1 MVEPSPECPLSPCI
15 ALLAGAWTL
24 EILYLTSQRPMRFG
38 ELRRALVKVS
48 SKVLAARLREL
59 EARGVVS
66 RRPLAG
72 ARPPIVEYALTA
84 TGRELMPVL
93 DAVLEV
99 SRKLRLRRTAA
110 ETGSAAGT
118 QSRTGAGAA
127 QRPRASALAT

>member
-1 MVEPSPECPLSPCI
+1 MVEPSSDCPLSPCL

-24 EILYLTSQRPMRFG
+24 EILYLASQRPMHFG

-59 EARGVVS
+59 EARGLLN
-66 RRPLAG
+66 RRTLAT
-72 ARPPIVEYALTA
+72 RPPMVEYSLTE

-99 SRKLRLRRTAA
+99 SRKLRGQAARNGALRAVTPLA
-110 ETGSAAGT
+110 
-118 QSRTGAGAA
+118 
-127 QRPRASALAT
+127 PRARRGVGLSGVA

>member
-1 MVEPSPECPLSPCI
+1 MVEPSSDCPLSPCI

-24 EILYLTSQRPMRFG
+24 EILYLTSRHPMHFG

-59 EARGVVS
+59 EARGLLN
-66 RRPLAG
+66 RRAI
-72 ARPPIVEYALTA
+72 ATRPPMVEYSLTE

-99 SRKLRLRRTAA
+99 SRKLRGR
-110 ETGSAAGT
+110 SAGNGT
-118 QSRTGAGAA
+118 
-127 QRPRASALAT
+127 PRAVEPIAPRARRGVGLSGVV